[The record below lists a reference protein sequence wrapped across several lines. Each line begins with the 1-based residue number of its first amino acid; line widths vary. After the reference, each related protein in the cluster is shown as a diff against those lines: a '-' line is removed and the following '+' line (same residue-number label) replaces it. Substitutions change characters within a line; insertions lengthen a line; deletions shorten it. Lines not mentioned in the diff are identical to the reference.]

1 MKTVS
6 ELIIIKILIVLVAT
20 ATFGFVLIQA
30 HEDTHV
36 RVYEITGCTIE
47 ERNLF
52 SVVPKDC
59 PNPELTNKL
68 TAQVEYQYLHIWA
81 YTMIFMVLL
90 MNIMRGKRND

>member
-1 MKTVS
+1 MILKT
-6 ELIIIKILIVLVAT
+6 LIVIVITLT
-20 ATFGFVLIQA
+20 SLFVLIQA
-30 HEDTHV
+30 HEESHV

-68 TAQVEYQYLHIWA
+68 TAQLEMDYIHIWA
-81 YTMIFMVLL
+81 YSIIIMLL
-90 MNIMRGKRND
+90 SIISLRGLKE